1 MSKFVG
7 SSRIARLGMA
17 VLLVAI
23 AVASATMRQRDKA
36 QAQQAASASAKALAS
51 AGTAARSKD
60 QGMAALM
67 ALPELS
73 AWSAYLE
80 KTSGGKVHGGLIEYD
95 ATERVVNGASYW
107 QFSFVESSAEASH
120 RWESFL
126 VATKSDAILVEDLEN
141 DKLLTLAEWRNEKK
155 PMKRITPKG

>member
-1 MSKFVG
+1 MRHRDKP
-7 SSRIARLGMA
+7 AAPQKAAPDA
-17 VLLVAI
+17 VKP
-23 AVASATMRQRDKA
+23 VASA
-36 QAQQAASASAKALAS
+36 S
-51 AGTAARSKD
+51 TARTKD

-95 ATERVVNGASYW
+95 STERVVNGVSYW

-126 VATKSDAILVEDLEN
+126 VATKGDTILVEDLEN
-141 DKLLTLAEWRNEKK
+141 DKLLTLAEWRSDKQ
-155 PMKRITPKG
+155 PMKRITPKS